1 MPHGDCVV
9 KVENVMITLKEKS
22 GSLYNSHLTILL
34 AGVFYGWIALL
45 QTSIMNP
52 LRKGQI
58 AFYVCEAKTQ

>member
-22 GSLYNSHLTILL
+22 GSLYNSRLTILL

-52 LRKGQI
+52 
-58 AFYVCEAKTQ
+58 